1 MKKIKYRKVVPVILL
16 GVILAIVFRTA
27 IFASYVVDGES
38 MEPTL
43 NDGNLLMVNKVV
55 YDLADVDRFDVIV
68 FHANKQEDYVKRVIG
83 IPGDEIEYRD
93 DKLYINGKYVEEE
106 FLNDYAKATT
116 GEKPYTENFNLKEVT
131 GKKTVPNGKLFVMGD
146 NRGDSLDSR
155 SFGFISQTQLV
166 GKVDVKYWPLSQ
178 ASLSLGK

>member
-1 MKKIKYRKVVPVILL
+1 MKKIKYRKVIPLVLL
-16 GVILAIVFRTA
+16 GIIVAMVFRSV

-38 MEPTL
+38 MQPTL

-55 YDLADVDRFDVIV
+55 YDLTDVDRFDVIV

-83 IPGDEIEYRD
+83 VPEDEIKYKD
-93 DKLYINGKYVEEE
+93 DNLYINGKYVEERFLSE
-106 FLNDYAKATT
+106 FVQASN
-116 GEKPYTENFNLKEVT
+116 GKPYTKNFTLEEIT
-131 GKKTVPNGKLFVMGD
+131 GKTEVPEGKLFVMGD
-146 NRGDSLDSR
+146 NRDNSLDSR